1 MLSYR
6 PFLNGDI
13 PSIVAIWKNHGPDPA
28 LAKEISADL
37 FDRLVLSKL
46 YFDRR
51 GLIMAVNDGQVVGFV
66 HAGFGP
72 NEDETELD
80 TTRGVV
86 SLLLTHE
93 DQADSKIADG
103 LLTQAE
109 AYLMDRGAHTIGAI
123 GLGELCPF
131 YLGLYGSCDLPGIF
145 DSDTHRTDFFK
156 RHNYQP
162 NAQILCF
169 RKEISQYR
177 PTTNRT
183 IVRLRRSLNI
193 EFASDPSA
201 RSWWDACTQG
211 CLPQLSATVRSVGAH
226 EIFAKALF
234 WDMQTLTGP
243 ESRRSMGLSRLNVTD
258 PAAPPG
264 TGSYLLEE
272 SFKQLK
278 QQGIQHVLAQCDKQD
293 TDRRL
298 LLESAGMEHYDTGTL
313 WSKKIS

>member
-1 MLSYR
+1 MISFR

-51 GLIMAVNDGQVVGFV
+51 GLIMAIEDEQIVGFV

-72 NEDETELD
+72 NKDETELD
-80 TTRGVV
+80 ITRGVV
-86 SLLLTHE
+86 SLLLTH
-93 DQADSKIADG
+93 ADCPDPKIADG
-103 LLTQAE
+103 LLTEAE
-109 AYLMDRGAHTIGAI
+109 NYLADRGAHSIAAI

-131 YLGLYGSCDLPGIF
+131 YLGLYGSCDLPGVF
-145 DSDTHRTDFFK
+145 ESDKNRTDFFK
-156 RHNYQP
+156 RHAYQP

-169 RKEISQYR
+169 KKKIGGFR
-177 PTTNRT
+177 PTPNRA
-183 IVRLRRSLNI
+183 IMRLRRSLNI
-193 EFASDPSA
+193 EFASDPTA

-211 CLPQLSATVRSVGAH
+211 CLPQLSATARSVGGH
-226 EIFAKALF
+226 EVFAKALF

-243 ESRRSMGLSRLNVTD
+243 EFQRSMGLSRLDITD

-264 TGSYLLEE
+264 TGEYLLEE
-272 SFKQLK
+272 CFKQLQ
-278 QQGIQHVLAQCDKQD
+278 QQGIEYVLAQCNKEND
-293 TDRRL
+293 DRAIL
-298 LLESAGMEHYDTGTL
+298 LKNAGMDHYDTGTL
-313 WSKKIS
+313 WSKNVT

>member
-1 MLSYR
+1 M
-6 PFLNGDI
+6 NGDI
-13 PSIVAIWKNHGPDPA
+13 PSIIAIWKNHGPDPA

-51 GLIMAVNDGQVVGFV
+51 GLIMAVDDGQIVGFV

-86 SLLLTHE
+86 SLLLTH
-93 DQADSKIADG
+93 ADRSDSNIADG
-103 LLTQAE
+103 LLNQAE
-109 AYLMDRGAHTIGAI
+109 AYLVDRGAQTIAAI

-145 DSDTHRTDFFK
+145 DSDTNRTNFFK
-156 RHNYQP
+156 RHNYRP

-169 RKEISQYR
+169 RKEIAEYR

-183 IVRLRRSLNI
+183 NIRLRRSLNI
-193 EFASDPSA
+193 EFVSDPSA

-211 CLPQLSATVRSVGAH
+211 CLPQLSATVRSVGAR

-243 ESRRSMGLSRLNVTD
+243 ESRRSMGLSRLDVTD

-272 SFKQLK
+272 SFKQLQ
-278 QQGIQHVLAQCDKQD
+278 QQGIQYVLAQCDKQD
-293 TDRRL
+293 SDRRM
-298 LLESAGMEHYDTGTL
+298 LLESAGMEHYDTGSL

>member
-1 MLSYR
+1 MLSFR

-28 LAKEISADL
+28 LAQEISADL

-51 GLIMAVNDGQVVGFV
+51 GLIMALEDSEIVGFV

-86 SLLLTHE
+86 SLLLTH
-93 DQADSKIADG
+93 ADHSDPAIANG
-103 LLTQAE
+103 LLAQAE
-109 AYLMDRGAHTIGAI
+109 NYLTDRGAITIAAI

-145 DSDTHRTDFFK
+145 ESDTNRTNFFK
-156 RHNYQP
+156 QHAYHP
-162 NAQILCF
+162 NAQIFCF
-169 RKEISQYR
+169 RKSISGFR
-177 PTTNRT
+177 PAPNRMFMQ
-183 IVRLRRSLNI
+183 LRRSLKI

-211 CLPQLSATVRSVGAH
+211 CLPQLSVTVRSVAAH
-226 EIFAKALF
+226 EIFARALF
-234 WDMQTLTGP
+234 WDMQTLTGA
-243 ESRRSMGLSRLNVTD
+243 ESRRSMGLSRLNITD

-264 TGSYLLEE
+264 TGEYLLEE
-272 SFKQLK
+272 SFKQLQ
-278 QQGIQHVLAQCDKQD
+278 QQGIECVLAQCDKED
-293 TDRRL
+293 TARRI
-298 LLESAGMEHYDTGTL
+298 LLESAGMEHYDTGNL
-313 WSKKIS
+313 WSKHIV